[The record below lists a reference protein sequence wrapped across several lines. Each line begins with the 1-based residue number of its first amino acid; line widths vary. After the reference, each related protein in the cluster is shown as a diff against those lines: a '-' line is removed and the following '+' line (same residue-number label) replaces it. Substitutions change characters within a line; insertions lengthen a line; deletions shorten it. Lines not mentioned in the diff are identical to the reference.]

1 MSRDSVCKHSDSS
14 RRLKQRKQWLWGPL
28 SVCFSIVSV
37 CVMCVWCT
45 CWLTLLSVA
54 KLLYSTQTS
63 QFLPVQP
70 PLNQLAIFPRF
81 SQIWHKHFL
90 SLLPCTI
97 FVFFFS
103 FYLFRCFSS
112 LSLHVLKLNANQK
125 INQAS
130 KTKTLLILY
139 VITIALR
146 QRVPVVSFHR
156 NKKLCHEG
164 AKGNIF
170 FPPLKCWHTED
181 KCTISNTDRGES
193 SEYISVSHCT

>member
-14 RRLKQRKQWLWGPL
+14 RILKQRKHWLWGPH

-37 CVMCVWCT
+37 CVVCVWCT

-54 KLLYSTQTS
+54 KLRYSTQTS

-70 PLNQLAIFPRF
+70 PLNQLAIFPRY
-81 SQIWHKHFL
+81 SQIWHKRFL

-97 FVFFFS
+97 GRSLFFFS

-130 KTKTLLILY
+130 KTKTLLTLY

-170 FPPLKCWHTED
+170 FPL
-181 KCTISNTDRGES
+181 
-193 SEYISVSHCT
+193 